1 MSTSA
6 QQLSQSSTEQAA
18 TAEEVSSSIEE
29 MAANI
34 KQNAMNSEETERISN
49 KAAKDAEEGGSAVA
63 ETVSAMKTIAEKI
76 AVVEEIARQTNLL
89 ALNAAIEAA
98 RAGEHGKG
106 FAVVASEVR
115 KLAENSQAA
124 AVEIGQLTTSSMDIA
139 DRAGKMLSTML
150 PDIRKTADLVQE
162 ISASSGEQTI
172 GADQISNAIQ
182 QLSDV
187 IQQNSAESEEIAGT
201 AENLATEAENL
212 QRAVAFFRTGT
223 ESDAP
228 KKAASPEV
236 KKHGHRA
243 SSRDGFE
250 RL

>member
-1 MSTSA
+1 M
-6 QQLSQSSTEQAA
+6 AA
-18 TAEEVSSSIEE
+18 T
-29 MAANI
+29 I
-34 KQNAMNSEETERISN
+34 KQNAANATETEKISD
-49 KAAKDAEEGGSAVA
+49 KAAKDAEEGGKAVI
-63 ETVSAMKTIAEKI
+63 ETVSAMKTISEKI

-212 QRAVAFFRTGT
+212 QRAVAFFRTGS

-228 KKAASPEV
+228 KQPAAQQV